1 MLKQPIELWAEE
13 FFTQNHNS
21 YKKQVIS
28 FIKFLKTPQ
37 SNRIGQAALLTETDI
52 DEFIGCSPQ
61 INSIDTM
68 ASYLEGLKS
77 FDDFLLSKGYNIK
90 YIIPRGEQYANFK
103 KRLAEKYSFKE
114 RVERD
119 YLPSKDIQ
127 RILNSLD
134 EYFMKTQYVALNKE
148 GKERFIYWLCLRVY
162 IKLSLLAPAKKSK
175 LLELSFNNFGLQF
188 RTVTINDMVIKIPNG
203 LRYNILQS
211 LDIIAKESGVAWK
224 SGDCFFEYF
233 TTAVK
238 LKKELIGTALN
249 AKFCKYLKDYKLLDI
264 DNEKTSFSLEVLS
277 NSTIYQMIRNG
288 TNPYYISQITGI
300 SIGQLASK
308 YYSKLEE
315 ISSKQTAESEINKSI
330 TICDYYQY
338 L

>member
-1 MLKQPIELWAEE
+1 MLKQPIELWAKE
-13 FFTQNHNS
+13 FFAQNNNN
-21 YKKQVIS
+21 YKKQVTS

-37 SNRIGQAALLTETDI
+37 SNKISQAALLTEADI
-52 DEFIGCSPQ
+52 DQFIGCSPQ

-90 YIIPRGEQYANFK
+90 YIIPRGEQYADFK
-103 KRLAEKYSFKE
+103 KRLAEKYCFKE

-175 LLELSFNNFGLQF
+175 LLELTFNNFDSQF
-188 RTVTINDMVIKIPNG
+188 RTVTINDIVIKIPNG

-211 LDIIAKESGVAWK
+211 LDIIAKESGVMWK
-224 SGDCFFEYF
+224 LEDCFFEYF

-238 LKKELIGTALN
+238 LKKGLIGTALN
-249 AKFCKYLKDYKLLDI
+249 TKFCKYLKDYKLLDI
-264 DNEKTSFSLEVLS
+264 DDEKTSFSLEILS
-277 NSTIYQMIRNG
+277 NSTIYQMIQNG

-308 YYSKLEE
+308 YYSRIKE
-315 ISSKQTAESEINKSI
+315 ISNKISAETEINKSI
-330 TICDYYQY
+330 AGCDYYQY